1 MSFARVFGLITGTGG
16 SVEPMHAITIP
27 EPGGPEA
34 LVWAEVPDPV
44 PHEGEVLVEVAAS
57 AVNRADLLQRQGF
70 YDPPP
75 GASRYPGLE
84 CSGRIVAVG
93 AGVHGWAVGDEVC
106 ALLAGGGYAQKVAVP
121 AGQLMPVPE
130 GVDLVTA
137 AALPEVTAT
146 VWSNVFMIAH
156 LRPGET
162 LLVHGG
168 ASGIGTMAIQLAKA
182 VGARV
187 AVTAGGPEKLAR
199 CAELGADVLIDYR
212 EQDFVQE
219 VRKAT
224 EGKGADVIL
233 DIIGAKYL
241 DQNVKAL
248 ATNGRLA
255 IIGLQGGVKG
265 ELNLNALLRKRAAIT
280 ATSLRARPA
289 GEKAAIVAAVREH
302 VWPLIAAGRVRP
314 VVDRIFP
321 VDQASEAHKAL
332 DEGSH
337 IGKILLAVG

>member
-1 MSFARVFGLITGTGG
+1 MR
-16 SVEPMHAITIP
+16 AITIP

-34 LVWAEVPDPV
+34 LVWADVPDPQ
-44 PHEGEVLVEVAAS
+44 PAEGEVLVEVAAS

-75 GASRYPGLE
+75 GSSRYPGLE
-84 CSGRIVAVG
+84 CAGRISALG
-93 AGVHGWAVGDEVC
+93 PGVHGWAVGDEVC
-106 ALLAGGGYAQKVAVP
+106 ALLAGGGYAEKVAVP
-121 AGQLMPVPE
+121 AGQLLPVPAD
-130 GVDLVTA
+130 VDLVTA
-137 AALPEVTAT
+137 AALPEVTCT

-199 CAELGADVLIDYR
+199 CAELGADILIDYR

-219 VRKAT
+219 IRKAT
-224 EGKGADVIL
+224 DGKGADVIL

-241 DQNVKAL
+241 QRNVKAL
-248 ATNGRLA
+248 AVSGRLA
-255 IIGLQGGVKG
+255 IIGLQGGVKA
-265 ELNLNALLRKRAAIT
+265 EVNLAALMAKRAAIT
-280 ATSLRARPA
+280 GAGLRARPLN
-289 GEKAAIVAAVREH
+289 EKAAIVAAVREH
-302 VWPLIAAGRVRP
+302 VWPLIANGQVRP
-314 VVDRIFP
+314 IVDRTIAMADAAEAHRVVD
-321 VDQASEAHKAL
+321 ASAHV
-332 DEGSH
+332 
-337 IGKILLAVG
+337 GKVVLTV